1 MIDLKIALLSEP
13 ADLLMS
19 EQHLMS
25 LMKKVQCLEDDVSA
39 IMEEANQHQM
49 VHDWFSVSAEP
60 CKDELPVDGQLSDL
74 RMVIQDLLK
83 SAKSK
88 VKLQPFY
95 TASLWCQG
103 PEQDL
108 IIVFFV

>member
-1 MIDLKIALLSEP
+1 MGIGLRLFKLLEHDLQMIDLKIALLSDP
-13 ADLLMS
+13 ADLSMS
-19 EQHLMS
+19 EH
-25 LMKKVQCLEDDVSA
+25 
-39 IMEEANQHQM
+39 MEEANQHQV

-60 CKDELPVDGQLSDL
+60 CEDELPVDGQLSDL

-95 TASLWCQG
+95 TGSLWC
-103 PEQDL
+103 
-108 IIVFFV
+108 

>member
-1 MIDLKIALLSEP
+1 MIDFKIALLSDP
-13 ADLLMS
+13 ADLSMS

-25 LMKKVQCLEDDVSA
+25 LMKKAHCVEDDVSA
-39 IMEEANQHQM
+39 IMEEEWCM
-49 VHDWFSVSAEP
+49 TGLVCLLSRVKMSCP
-60 CKDELPVDGQLSDL
+60 SGQLSDL

-95 TASLWCQG
+95 TACLLC
-103 PEQDL
+103 
-108 IIVFFV
+108 